1 MPAPAVA
8 LLAAALLAGCA
19 TRAPLVA
26 LDAPASTAGCRAWF
40 DAADAAV
47 DAAGVRD
54 VQTVPVDGVPHLR
67 VDRLLVALGSGR
79 GADPAARAA
88 WLGHAAAHA
97 RDGWAV
103 ELANLPAPAHVALA
117 ARTPGRAPAEV
128 AAECIG
134 RLAAA
139 DVADPAQAAARLDAA
154 RVPDAY
160 ADWLRVVGLY
170 PLTRWPVLAGYRGW
184 RAEIEPLQRLP
195 LAELPVAGRLAVYG
209 DASAPV
215 PVGGGWTVDALG
227 VPDLDP
233 AARAALLAAHAPLWV
248 VDTVGDDDRPG
259 ALVWPDGG
267 WRPEVDA
274 TRPTLYTQV
283 AFTRV
288 AGEVLPQLVYHLWF
302 PARTPER
309 EGDIYAGHLDGVIL
323 RVTLDRG
330 GRPLLY
336 DSIHPCGC
344 YHMFF
349 PGPGLEARPQAEV
362 GGEGFHVPHP
372 APRPAPGQRVAVRLQ
387 AGTHQV
393 LGLHALPAATPGV
406 VALETRPYDA
416 LRSLPAGAGRRSAF
430 GPDGLVPGTGRAERL
445 LLWPMGVPS
454 AGALRQWGRH
464 ATAFVGRRHFDDP
477 GLVEAGF
484 RVVAGTAD
492 R

>member
-1 MPAPAVA
+1 MHVSRRIPAPAIA

-54 VQTVPVDGVPHLR
+54 VQAVPVDGAPYLR
-67 VDRLLVALGSGR
+67 VDRLLVTLGSGR

-88 WLGHAAAHA
+88 WLGLAAAHA

-103 ELANLPAPAHVALA
+103 ELANLPAPAHAALA
-117 ARTPGRAPAEV
+117 ARTPDRAPAEV

-184 RAEIEPLQRLP
+184 RAEIDPLQRLP
-195 LAELPVAGRLAVYG
+195 LAELPVEGRLAVYG

-215 PVGGGWTVDALG
+215 SVGGGWEVDALG
-227 VPDLDP
+227 VPRLDP
-233 AARAALLAAHAPLWV
+233 ATRAALLAAHAPLWV
-248 VDTVGDDDRPG
+248 VDTVGDDDLPG
-259 ALVWPDGG
+259 ALVWPVGG
-267 WRPEVDA
+267 WRPEVDS

-288 AGEVLPQLVYHLWF
+288 AGVVLPQLVYHLWF

-309 EGDIYAGHLDGVIL
+309 DGDIYAGHLDGVIL

-336 DSIHPCGC
+336 DTIHPCGC

-349 PGPGLEARPQAEV
+349 PRRPRSGARGSTCRTRPQ
-362 GGEGFHVPHP
+362 GWRRGSGSQCGC
-372 APRPAPGQRVAVRLQ
+372 RPAPTRCSGCTRCRRRRPGWSPWRPVRTTTC
-387 AGTHQV
+387 AACRPGRTGAARSV
-393 LGLHALPAATPGV
+393 PTGWCPAP
-406 VALETRPYDA
+406 
-416 LRSLPAGAGRRSAF
+416 
-430 GPDGLVPGTGRAERL
+430 
-445 LLWPMGVPS
+445 GVPS
-454 AGALRQWGRH
+454 ASCCGRWGCPRPGRCASGGATRRRSWAGATSTTRGWSRRVSASRPGR
-464 ATAFVGRRHFDDP
+464 
-477 GLVEAGF
+477 
-484 RVVAGTAD
+484 
-492 R
+492 